1 MNSDLYNILCE
12 NNLAFPP
19 VVVALTS
26 RGIHSVI
33 DFLERGE
40 DALKDMYDDWVVHG
54 QSWNTTQDRVNGYT
68 QFKLIFPVQHNKL
81 MKVLETL
88 RDTKK

>member
-19 VVVALTS
+19 IVVALTS

-40 DALKDMYDDWVVHG
+40 DALKDMYDDWVAHG
-54 QSWNTTQDRVNGYT
+54 QFWNTKEDLDNAYA
-68 QFKLIFPVQHNKL
+68 QFNLVRPVQCNKL
-81 MKVLETL
+81 TQLLETL
-88 RDTKK
+88 RDIKK

>member
-19 VVVALTS
+19 IVVALTS

-40 DALKDMYDDWVVHG
+40 DALKDMYDDWVAHG
-54 QSWNTTQDRVNGYT
+54 QCCLVR
-68 QFKLIFPVQHNKL
+68 PVQCSKL
-81 MKVLETL
+81 TQLLKTL
-88 RDTKK
+88 RDIKK